1 MSDWQQTLNAQLAA
15 MGHGEAADLLCRYVA
30 LLVRWNQAFNLTA
43 VREPA
48 EMVTR
53 HILDSAVIAPFLPH
67 GPVADIGS
75 GAGLPG
81 LVLAVLRRDETFTLV
96 DSNGKKTRFCRQ
108 AVTELGLENV
118 AVVHARVEDY
128 RPVERFATVVS
139 RAYASLHDFV
149 SDTRHLLVSGDNER
163 GKFLAM
169 KGAYPHHEMEALPGG
184 VRVLAVHPLHVPG
197 LDAERHLVEME
208 LTTGVED

>member
-15 MGHGEAADLLCRYVA
+15 LGYGRAADLLCRYVA
-30 LLVRWNQAFNLTA
+30 ILVRWNQAYNLTA
-43 VREPA
+43 VRDPN

-53 HILDSAVIAPFLPH
+53 HILDSAVVAPFVTN
-67 GPVADIGS
+67 GPTADVGS

-81 LVLAVLRRDETFTLV
+81 IVLAVLQLNRTFTLI

-108 AVTELGLENV
+108 AVTDLGLENV
-118 AVVHARVEDY
+118 AVVQARVEDY

-149 SDTRHLLVSGDNER
+149 CDTRHLLLEG

-169 KGAYPHHEMEALPGG
+169 KGAYPHHELEALPDG

-208 LTTGVED
+208 LTAGVEE